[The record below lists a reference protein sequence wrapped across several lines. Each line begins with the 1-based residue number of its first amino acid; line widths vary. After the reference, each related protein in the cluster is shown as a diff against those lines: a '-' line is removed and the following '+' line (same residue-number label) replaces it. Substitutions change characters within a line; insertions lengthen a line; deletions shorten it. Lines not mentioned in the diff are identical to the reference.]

1 MSTSVDNRIVQMTF
15 DNKQF
20 EAAVKQ
26 SMNTLKDL
34 DKTIKEA
41 GSGGAAKG
49 FSGLFEKIK
58 KGFSLSS
65 IADSVESLKERFS
78 AWGIVGMTVIQNLT
92 NSALNFAKRGL
103 SAINNALFAGGWQRA
118 ANLEQAQF
126 RLNAMVG
133 DADEVAKIMQNV
145 KDAVDGTAYS
155 LDQAA
160 VAASMFAATG
170 LRSGEKMYNTLLGI
184 AGMAAT
190 AGVSFETISNI
201 IVDAAAQG
209 VVTNDT
215 LTRLAMQSIPA
226 AIIMA
231 DKLGISVE
239 ELKKKAQK
247 GQITFEEFMEVMSD
261 KYGDAAKK
269 ANETFNGALDN
280 MKSALKRITEPFFTA
295 LRSGATVLFNSLRD
309 GINEFGASFTKVLPK
324 FENFIGKLSS
334 GLNDIIKNLTK
345 ANYITT
351 DLGKKIKR
359 PSDLKKLGI
368 IITGT
373 FKGIFLILNSIKKS
387 FDKVF
392 GGSTSGR
399 LKSFIDV
406 LFRIEERFLH
416 WAKTQKIVTD
426 LSTIFFT
433 VLKTG
438 WDVIKVLID
447 NIGKFVS
454 IFKDLT
460 VIIQPVVN
468 IFKTLTNGVTTFV
481 EALIR
486 ALNELDLLGKIA
498 NLIHNTASVV
508 RQLLDGLIDIILGT
522 LEKFATS
529 ASESM
534 EQLMDILINIGIF
547 GLIAWFTD
555 LVKKM
560 GKATKSAKKFIETLS
575 ESIDSIAK
583 IPKKIVQ
590 ILNQVLKALKK
601 WQQQLEA
608 LTLLEIAT
616 AVFVLAFALKNISNL
631 DGKKIAKSLGAIAGI
646 LIALFSALA
655 FYERVLS
662 PKRVE
667 NVGKTL
673 KEKFF
678 DVFKKDELNEF
689 GMAVIKFSIGI
700 YILAKAL
707 REIGELDTGGAIRG
721 FIGVG
726 LLMVMMV
733 GVAKV
738 LSTNTNILKEERIRK
753 GMMGLILIAIS
764 VKIMASALA
773 QLAEISWSKLENA
786 LTAMTL
792 ILTEVVV
799 FSKLMSKSSQGLEGG
814 ASAKSFILFAISMK
828 IIASAL
834 GQLASIDWDGL
845 QNALAAMGLVLF
857 EIALF
862 SAAASKLG
870 GMKGGAS
877 LVAMAAGIYIISAA
891 LSNMASIPWE
901 TLNNSMTVLITL
913 IITMTAVM
921 LAADFGGKGAAAMM
935 VMAIALG
942 MLTVPLMVLSAIPIE
957 NLATA
962 LLALVTTLTVVGV
975 AMAVF
980 SAALGPML
988 IGSLALAAA
997 SVAIL
1002 LFASALIVLGTA
1014 FSTIG
1019 AGLMFIAT
1027 GILAIYNVIKKIL
1040 SDIVHFIGE
1049 CVASIKEFL
1058 GLGQQEIESSGEKL
1072 KLTSGTL
1079 GADIGGALK
1088 NALLNKIKGA
1098 FGSFKSGGLKLIV
1111 NLVSGIKSK
1120 ISSIPTAIH
1129 DGINKAKAKVAAFVG
1144 GFKTAGLNLVKGI
1157 ANGIKNGASHIFS
1170 AVGSIA
1176 SQALKK
1182 FKAKLGISSPS
1193 KVFAEASK
1201 WIPEGIVVGIN
1212 KTSGRV
1218 KNAVEDLSNT
1228 VLDPVSEAMS
1238 KAYSILENGDEFNP
1252 TITPVLDLSSIR
1264 KDASGISSMFGD
1276 QSMNIVSSM
1285 GNVNSQAMQ
1294 MNNFMG
1300 RLVNKM
1306 DRIMDNKNTNPINIA
1321 NTFTVNGNDN
1331 PEEFVNTFIRTLD
1344 REMQMRAV

>member
-1 MSTSVDNRIVQMTF
+1 MSTSIDNRIVQMTF

-65 IADSVESLKERFS
+65 IADSVETLKDRFS

-92 NSALNFAKRGL
+92 NSALNLAKRGL
-103 SAINNALFAGGWQRA
+103 SAINNALFSGGWQRA
-118 ANLEQAQF
+118 SNLEQAYF

-133 DADEVAKIMQNV
+133 SAEEVAKIMKNV
-145 KDAVDGTAYS
+145 DDAVTGTAFG
-155 LDQAA
+155 LDEAA

-170 LRSGEKMYNTLLGI
+170 MRSGEKMKNTLLGI
-184 AGMAAT
+184 AGMAST
-190 AGVSFETISNI
+190 AGVSFQQISDI
-201 IVDAAAQG
+201 MVDAAAQN

-215 LTRLAMQSIPA
+215 FTRLALQGIPA

-239 ELKKKAQK
+239 ELKKKAKK
-247 GQITFEEFMEVMSD
+247 GEISFEEFAEAMSD
-261 KYGDAAKK
+261 HFGAAAQK
-269 ANETFNGALDN
+269 ANETFSGALAN
-280 MKSALKRITEPFFTA
+280 MQTAFKRSTEPFFTA
-295 LRSGATVLFNSLRD
+295 FRTGARDIFNTLRD
-309 GINEFGASFTKVLPK
+309 GINEFGAGLGVSLPRFQK
-324 FENFIGKLSS
+324 FISGISS
-334 GLNDIIKNLTK
+334 GIIKIIQDLTK
-345 ANYITT
+345 ANTIVTKIGTT
-351 DLGKKIKR
+351 VKSPSAFKKIG
-359 PSDLKKLGI
+359 LT
-368 IITGT
+368 ITG
-373 FKGIFLILNSIKKS
+373 FFRSIYKLLNDVKKG

-392 GGSTSGR
+392 GGSVSDR
-399 LKSFIDV
+399 LQRFID
-406 LFRIEERFLH
+406 LIYRLQWRFAD
-416 WAKTQKIVTD
+416 WVDKQKIVTEV
-426 LSTIFFT
+426 STLFFT

-438 WDVIKVLID
+438 WDVIKAVID
-447 NIGKFVS
+447 NLGKIIS
-454 IFKDLT
+454 IFKDLS
-460 VIIQPVVN
+460 VVVQPVIS

-481 EALIR
+481 EALIK
-486 ALNELDLLGKIA
+486 ALNELDLIGKIA
-498 NLIHNTASVV
+498 NLIHNTAAVV
-508 RQLLDGLIDIILGT
+508 KHLIDGLLDIILGT
-522 LEKFATS
+522 IEKFATS

-555 LVKKM
+555 FIKKL
-560 GKATKSAKKFIETLS
+560 GKATKSAKKFIDTLS
-575 ESIDSIAK
+575 ESIDAIAK

-616 AVFVLAFALKNISNL
+616 AVFVLSYALKEIGKL
-631 DGKKIAKSLGAIAGI
+631 DGKQIARSLGAVAGI

-667 NVGKTL
+667 NIGKTL

-678 DVFKKDELNEF
+678 DVFKKDELSEF
-689 GMAVIKFSIGI
+689 GTAVIKFSIGI

-733 GVAKV
+733 GVARL
-738 LSTNTNILKEERIRK
+738 LSTNMGILKEERIRK
-753 GMMGLILIAIS
+753 GMTGLILIAVS
-764 VKIMASALA
+764 VKIMASALG

-799 FSKLMSKSSQGLEGG
+799 FSRLMSKSSQGLEGG

-834 GQLASIDWDGL
+834 GQLASVDWDGL

-857 EIALF
+857 EIGLF
-862 SAAASKLG
+862 SAAASKIG

-877 LVAMAAGIYIISAA
+877 LIAMAAGIYVISLA
-891 LSNMASIPWE
+891 LSNLASIPWE
-901 TLNNSMTVLITL
+901 TLNNSMTILITL
-913 IITMTAVM
+913 VITLTAVM

-942 MLTVPLMVLSAIPIE
+942 MLIVPLMILSGIPIE
-957 NLATA
+957 NLASA

-980 SAALGPML
+980 SAALVPILVG
-988 IGSLALAAA
+988 AAA
-997 SVAIL
+997 LTGASIAIL
-1002 LFASALIVLGTA
+1002 AFAAALLVLGTA
-1014 FSTIG
+1014 FSAIG
-1019 AGLMFIAT
+1019 AGLTMIAT

-1040 SDIVHFIGE
+1040 ADIVHFIGE
-1049 CVASIKEFL
+1049 CVASIRDFL

-1072 KLTSGTL
+1072 TVTSGTL
-1079 GADIGGALK
+1079 GADIGNALK
-1088 NALLNKIKGA
+1088 NALLKKIKSA
-1098 FGSFKSGGLKLIV
+1098 FSPFKSGGLSLVTNLI
-1111 NLVSGIKSK
+1111 SGFKSK
-1120 ISSIPTAIH
+1120 ISNLPKAVH
-1129 DGINKAKAKVAAFVG
+1129 EGINKAKAKVADFIG
-1144 GFKTAGLNLVKGI
+1144 GFKTAGINLVKGI

-1182 FKAKLGISSPS
+1182 FKEKLGISSPS
-1193 KVFAEASK
+1193 RVFAEEAR
-1201 WIPEGIVVGIN
+1201 WIPEGIAVGIN
-1212 KTSGRV
+1212 KTANKV
-1218 KNAVEDLSNT
+1218 KNAVEDLAT
-1228 VLDPVSEAMS
+1228 ATIDPLSEAMV
-1238 KAYSILENGDEFNP
+1238 KAYSVLENDNDFNP
-1252 TITPVLDLSSIR
+1252 TITPILDLSEIRREAGSIN
-1264 KDASGISSMFGD
+1264 SMFGD
-1276 QSMNIVSSM
+1276 QSMNLATSI
-1285 GNVNSQAMQ
+1285 GNSVAQSQQ
-1294 MNNFMG
+1294 NNAID
-1300 RLVNKM
+1300 RLINKI
-1306 DRIMDNKNTNPINIA
+1306 DKISTNKNNIA
-1321 NTFTVNGNDN
+1321 PMTNYINVDGAQN
-1331 PEEFVNTFIRTLD
+1331 PEDFASRLIRSFAM
-1344 REMQMRAV
+1344 EMRAG